1 MSRIIDSNCAIIK
14 HLLMR
19 LIKIGSDQSND
30 IHKGF
35 ENDPTVSRIHCEI
48 FLDDEGNI
56 FLKDKE
62 STNGTFVNGNK
73 ISEPQM
79 LDELDVV
86 RVGNSVV
93 DWKGFIMNEG
103 KEVNQNEKLP
113 SDNSVEIIKNNSQE
127 ETEKKPIQK
136 SSLSKYF
143 SFEDEYISGN
153 TYWLR
158 SFLQSFLIIVFGL
171 GFYLIGVT
179 AYKRSR
185 SLQCSNSVSTM
196 FSIFISI
203 GWFIPFVNLITIGV
217 NIYLLFSN
225 GNKQKF
231 KQTLNIQ
238 HEDN

>member
-1 MSRIIDSNCAIIK
+1 
-14 HLLMR
+14 MR
-19 LIKIGSDQSND
+19 LIKIGSDKSND
-30 IHKGF
+30 IHRDF

-56 FLKDKE
+56 FLKDMG

-79 LDELDVV
+79 LDEFDVV

-103 KEVNQNEKLP
+103 KELNQNDKSP
-113 SDNSVEIIKNNSQE
+113 SENSPEIIKNNSQE
-127 ETEKKPIQK
+127 KTEKKSIQK
-136 SSLSKYF
+136 NILSKYF
-143 SFEDEYISGN
+143 SFQNEYISGG

-158 SFLQSFLIIVFGL
+158 VFLQQLLIILFGL
-171 GFYLIGVT
+171 GLYLIAVT
-179 AYKRSR
+179 VYKRAK
-185 SLQCSNSVSTM
+185 SLQCSDGV
-196 FSIFISI
+196 SIFLALLMPIGNFISYVAPYASFVVI
-203 GWFIPFVNLITIGV
+203 VVHFYLWF
-217 NIYLLFSN
+217 SD

-238 HEDN
+238 DEDN

>member
-1 MSRIIDSNCAIIK
+1 
-14 HLLMR
+14 MR
-19 LIKIGSDQSND
+19 LIKIGSDKSND
-30 IHKGF
+30 IHRDF

-56 FLKDKE
+56 FLKDMG

-79 LDELDVV
+79 LDEFDVV

-103 KEVNQNEKLP
+103 KELNQNDKSP
-113 SDNSVEIIKNNSQE
+113 SENSPEIIKNNSQQK
-127 ETEKKPIQK
+127 TEKKSIQK
-136 SSLSKYF
+136 NSLSKYF
-143 SFEDEYISGN
+143 SFQNEYISGG

-158 SFLQSFLIIVFGL
+158 VFLQQLLIILFGL
-171 GFYLIGVT
+171 GLYLIAVT
-179 AYKRSR
+179 VYKRAK
-185 SLQCSNSVSTM
+185 SLQCSDGV
-196 FSIFISI
+196 SIFLALLIPVGNFISYVAPSASFVVI
-203 GWFIPFVNLITIGV
+203 VVHFYLWF
-217 NIYLLFSN
+217 SD

-238 HEDN
+238 DEDN